1 MKKRQHFVPQFYLRR
16 FASLVPRE
24 EIWTYDATLGTVRS
38 STVENTGFE
47 RYLYS
52 PKLKGGSRIDDLEDF
67 MSKIENRAA
76 SLYDR
81 LLGGASIIGQ
91 DRADLASFFA
101 LMFVRTDSFRRQYAK
116 MSVNQ
121 TQFKLQTIAAHD
133 GAFANFFSRLQVDRG
148 AISDEEKDKMRDA
161 MNRFDKFT
169 VTISKDWS
177 LRALRFHDTLAPL
190 LFDMRWVIMRANP
203 PDYFITGDNPFV
215 KALPDRYRNRFVGE
229 GFANRR
235 IEVTVPLS
243 SNRCLLAHWQ
253 KEPLGTFDLSRHD
266 VKATNRLR
274 AIFAER
280 FLFCHK
286 YDAGVERLAA
296 KYRTTRP
303 SVQLGFGADEY
314 SEVELR
320 RT

>member
-16 FASLVPRE
+16 FANFVPRE
-24 EIWTYDATLGTVRS
+24 EIWTYDAKMGTVRS

-52 PKLKGGSRIDDLEDF
+52 PKLNDGSRLDDLEDF

-81 LLGGASIIGQ
+81 LLGGARIIGQ

-116 MSVNQ
+116 MTANQ
-121 TQFKLQTIAAHD
+121 TQLRLQMTAAHD
-133 GAFANFFSRLQVDRG
+133 GAFANFISRFEADRG
-148 AISDEEKDKMRDA
+148 TISDEEKDIMREA
-161 MNRFDKFT
+161 MNKSNEFT
-169 VTISKDWS
+169 VKMSKDWS
-177 LRALRFHDTLAPL
+177 LRALRFQDTLAPL

-215 KALPDRYRNRFVGE
+215 KALPDRHRDRLVGE
-229 GFANRR
+229 GFANRC
-235 IEVTVPLS
+235 IEVTLPLS
-243 SNRCLLAHWQ
+243 SDRCLLAHWH
-253 KEPLGTFDLSRHD
+253 KEPLRAFDLSRHD

-274 AIFAER
+274 AVFAER